1 MTEGGRTDAAALYK
15 NGPPESGPSL
25 ARRGSTSMGS
35 LTEPDPPH
43 PLTKLPFTL
52 SALRGTVRRRSS
64 FASKLQPLFQADMF
78 QSSDVR
84 QLIRRSS
91 ACPHYR
97 SAFRTP
103 ILEWFGSRI

>member
-43 PLTKLPFTL
+43 PL
-52 SALRGTVRRRSS
+52 
-64 FASKLQPLFQADMF
+64 
-78 QSSDVR
+78 
-84 QLIRRSS
+84 
-91 ACPHYR
+91 
-97 SAFRTP
+97 
-103 ILEWFGSRI
+103 